1 MGWVGT
7 LQMQKANELSDFHA
21 LRPWIIRWQLLGL
34 KQAKISLKSKV
45 CKPSTKEALKSCKT
59 LMDFLKLYVLRD
71 IDYTRPSRD

>member
-1 MGWVGT
+1 MGWVRT
-7 LQMQKANELSDFHA
+7 LQMQKANGLSNLYA
-21 LRPWIIRWQLLGL
+21 LRPWIRWQLQDL